1 LSNCQLVRDRVKR
14 KTNTPKMLE
23 FVKMVA
29 YALNTTEAIEADEP
43 STYRKAMACT
53 KSSKWSI
60 VMEKE
65 IESFENN
72 RTWELV
78 KLSKEKRSIG

>member
-1 LSNCQLVRDRVKR
+1 
-14 KTNTPKMLE
+14 MLE